1 MGFIQSLF
9 QKVKSSLSHENLPI
23 TIIVSFGF
31 ILRLRQYLTGRS
43 LWEDE
48 AMLALNIV
56 NRNFVGLFKP
66 LDFNQGAPIGFLLV
80 EKFFNTILG
89 RNELV
94 LRFFPFIAGT
104 ASLWLL
110 YLLLKRITNQIG
122 LLTALSLFAVN
133 PQLVYYTSETK
144 QYIIDVTVCIGL
156 LLLVLPLFEEQI
168 TKRNML
174 WLGLAGVLGL
184 WLSHPALFVLAGIG
198 LTLLII
204 NLGKQNFSTL
214 RLIMGMGMLWLA
226 NLGFLYFINLRNL
239 SHSQYLLN
247 YWSGAFIPMPPWSDL
262 SWIPSSFNDTVTVWY
277 GMPHLAL
284 LVFPLIVFGWLV
296 LFRESRGFAIA
307 LAFIL
312 GVVTIASALR
322 LYPAHGRLALFLL
335 PNAFIPIGKAVE
347 ALQKM
352 LTPRKLTSI
361 VGILALSA
369 VLLYSPFV
377 TSTQYLI
384 APKYFEH
391 IRPYM
396 DYLAASW
403 KPGDTL
409 FVSYWTEPAFQFYA
423 PFYKLEDVHY
433 ETSQFTDYP
442 DLQKLEARFDPLI
455 GNKRVWVLFSHVYEQ
470 TGFNERD
477 ALLAYLNQIGTETR
491 EFHGFNTS
499 VYLYLYDLKK

>member
-1 MGFIQSLF
+1 MQPLF

-31 ILRLRQYLTGRS
+31 ILRFRQYLTGRS

-56 NRNFVGLFKP
+56 NRNFIGLFKP

-80 EKFFNTILG
+80 ERFFNTILG

-104 ASLWLL
+104 ASLWLF
-110 YLLLKRITNQIG
+110 YLLLKRITNQTG
-122 LLTALSLFAVN
+122 LLIALALFAIN

-144 QYIIDVTVCIGL
+144 QYIVDVTVCIGL
-156 LLLVLPLFEEQI
+156 LVLAFLLFEGQI
-168 TKRNML
+168 SKKNVL
-174 WLGLAGVLGL
+174 WLGLVGVLGL

-204 NLGKQNFSTL
+204 NIGKRDVSNL
-214 RLIMGMGMLWLA
+214 RLIMGIGVLWLA
-226 NLGFLYFINLRNL
+226 NLGLLYFINLRNL
-239 SHSQYLLN
+239 SQSQYLLN
-247 YWSGAFIPMPPWSDL
+247 YWSGAFIPMPPWSNL

-296 LFRESRGFAIA
+296 LFRESRGLATA

-312 GVVTIASALR
+312 VVVSFASALR

-335 PNAFIPIGKAVE
+335 PNAFILIGKAVE
-347 ALQKM
+347 TLQKI
-352 LTPRKLTSI
+352 LTTRKLTSTI
-361 VGILALSA
+361 GTLVLSA

-377 TSTQYLI
+377 TSTKYLI

-403 KPGDTL
+403 KPGDVL

-423 PFYKLEDVHY
+423 PFYKLENVQY

-442 DLQKLEARFDPLI
+442 DLQKLETRFDPLI
-455 GNKRVWVLFSHVYEQ
+455 GHKRVWVLFSHVYEQ
-470 TGFNERD
+470 ANFNERD
-477 ALLAYLNQIGTETR
+477 ALVAYLNQIGTEKR